1 MKKNFFIFI
10 FSFLS
15 IFLFADNA
23 VYEYPVSSSF
33 FPVNFGN
40 IWYYKAY
47 KCNEPEKML
56 KIKADISSIENIEG
70 IDYYLFNAPG
80 VDIRYLIRKDNNGV
94 RLKAMKFP
102 FPVFNFSIY
111 VLFYPEFPMIK
122 FPLLK
127 GEKWNYKGKA
137 QAIILGVFKI
147 TRDVSAD
154 FEVLKRDKVIVDAGR
169 LDTYHIIVHVD
180 EGDGNGIK
188 IKKYWYA
195 KNIGFTIS
203 DNDNHKCEL
212 AGYVIK
218 SDIDGKERKKVPEG
232 EGEYK

>member
-1 MKKNFFIFI
+1 M
-10 FSFLS
+10 
-15 IFLFADNA
+15 
-23 VYEYPVSSSF
+23 
-33 FPVNFGN
+33 GN
-40 IWYYKAY
+40 VWYYKAY
-47 KCNEPEKML
+47 KCNEPEKIL
-56 KIKADISSIENIEG
+56 KIRADISSTENIDG
-70 IDYYLFNAPG
+70 IEYYFFNAPS
-80 VDIRYLIRKDNNGV
+80 VEIRYLIRKDNSGV
-94 RLKAMKFP
+94 HLKAMKFP
-102 FPVFNFSIY
+102 FPIFNFSIY

-137 QAIILGVFKI
+137 EATILGIFKI

-169 LDTYHIIVHVD
+169 LDTYHIIVKVD
-180 EGDGNGIK
+180 EGDGKGIK

-212 AGYVIK
+212 AGYVVK
-218 SDIDGKERKKVPEG
+218 SDTDGKERKKVPGVE
-232 EGEYK
+232 EEYK